1 MMPAAKSAHA
11 LLLGTVVASSGT
23 AGCTCPPCAA
33 APTTTAAA
41 TCPPPTAAVAVA
53 PTVPMAATTTQREVI
68 WDGDA
73 VTRGQA
79 WANCDQQAQGCK
91 STLTP
96 APGEGAAGT
105 NGLKLHAEGPGWQGA
120 GWNWFGWWPEN
131 AGTDLSGYDELIFS
145 VRVTGADKAK
155 LPAAGG
161 ISLSLGCSLEKK
173 SSADAPLAKYAADAT
188 DGQWHEVKIPLRDF
202 FSGQGAACDARTA
215 WELRVSSW
223 SGTPVDFDLLLDNI
237 AVAKK

>member
-1 MMPAAKSAHA
+1 MTPAAKRARA
-11 LLLGTVVASSGT
+11 LLLVLAS
-23 AGCTCPPCAA
+23 AGAASCTCPPCAA
-33 APTTTAAA
+33 APTTAAA
-41 TCPPPTAAVAVA
+41 TCPPPAAAVAVA
-53 PTVPMAATTTQREVI
+53 PTVPTAAAGTQRKVI

-73 VTRGQA
+73 VTRGQG

-91 STLTP
+91 STLAP
-96 APGEGAAGT
+96 APGEGSAGT
-105 NGLKLHAEGPGWQGA
+105 SGLKLHGEGPGWQGG

-155 LPAAGG
+155 LPTVGG
-161 ISLSLGCSLEKK
+161 ISLALGCSLQKK
-173 SSADAPLAKYAADAT
+173 SSADAPLAKYAADAA

-202 FSGQGAACDARTA
+202 FSGPGAACDPRTA

-223 SGTPVDFDLLLDNI
+223 SGTPVDFDLVLDNI
-237 AVAKK
+237 TVARR